1 MLTMRRCPHYLR
13 EDDRVTITA
22 RPYRDERD
30 LGVRSAIYT
39 YTKDV

>member
-1 MLTMRRCPHYLR
+1 MRRRPHYLR
-13 EDDRVTITA
+13 EDYRVTITA

-39 YTKDV
+39 VTKDV